1 MSIVGNLLTRFQL
14 RRLTRRGNDVD
25 VQGRLWVR
33 GQGSVE
39 VGTSTHFEGGATG
52 IELKALERDARI
64 LIGSRCRIGEGVSI
78 EACELVSLSDDVT
91 VGAWT
96 KILDNHFHPLRN
108 GYEADRPK
116 SAPVVIE
123 DDVVIG
129 SRVIVLPGVRIQKG
143 ARIADDSVVSRR
155 VGAGVT
161 VGGNPA
167 RVLCRP

>member
-1 MSIVGNLLTRFQL
+1 MSIARHLLTTLRL
-14 RRLTRRGNDVD
+14 RRMARRGDVD
-25 VQGRLWVR
+25 VQGRLWIR
-33 GQGSVE
+33 GQGRVD
-39 VGTSTHFEGGATG
+39 VGTATRFEGGATG
-52 IELKALERDARI
+52 IELNALEHDARI
-64 LIGSRCRIGEGVSI
+64 RIGSRCRLGEGVSI

-108 GYEADRPK
+108 GYGADRPK

-143 ARIADDSVVSRR
+143 ARVADDSVVSRR

-161 VGGNPA
+161 VAGNPA
-167 RVLCRP
+167 KVHWRP